1 MKSPEARAANR
12 ADIKRRAKSPG
23 DGDTKCAVLGCSNL
37 TQRGAGNG
45 LSQTYCKR
53 HKEML
58 RRHGSAWRRSY
69 SRHEIDPFRA
79 AAKDWS
85 DANKGSRELE
95 VTFKCLDALLAN
107 AGDVVPAAEVRWLSP
122 KRKAE
127 VALAR
132 FRETG
137 RTGED
142 LFHIA
147 LAVEAAYR
155 ELGPRAN
162 PEFLQVQIAKVIHR
176 VSSGTYPVTSGG
188 QKLKPSW
195 PRPEGRMMRI
205 LGQKVREE
213 ARAFDV
219 GDAVELVT
227 KAVTG

>member
-1 MKSPEARAANR
+1 MR
-12 ADIKRRAKSPG
+12 
-23 DGDTKCAVLGCSNL
+23 
-37 TQRGAGNG
+37 
-45 LSQTYCKR
+45 
-53 HKEML
+53 
-58 RRHGSAWRRSY
+58 
-69 SRHEIDPFRA
+69 
-79 AAKDWS
+79 
-85 DANKGSRELE
+85 
-95 VTFKCLDALLAN
+95 VTLQCLDALLAT

-122 KRKAE
+122 KQKAE

-205 LGQKVREE
+205 LGKQVREE
-213 ARAFDV
+213 ARVFDLDGALETV
-219 GDAVELVT
+219 ME
-227 KAVTG
+227 AVTG